1 MRNRIIEDD
10 LSYIVNADLPW
21 QELTGKTVLISGA
34 AGFLISYV
42 VHLLLFL
49 NEKNDANIKIIG
61 LVRDA
66 ERARE
71 KYASVPQTENLLFI
85 SQDVCD
91 EISIDEKI
99 DYIIHAASYA
109 TPKVFRDNPVGTIL
123 PNVIGTKNLLELAVK
138 NDVDGFLFFST
149 SGVYGHVADEDYPVP
164 ETCFGGLDPMELS
177 SCYLESKR
185 MGENMCVAWMH
196 QYGVPIKIVR
206 PAITYGPGLDLD
218 GGRSFEDFIAC
229 IVRKQ
234 DITLYS
240 DGRAI
245 RNFCY
250 IADATLGFF
259 TVLLKGENGQAYN
272 VATDHEI
279 SIKDLAQYL
288 VDDVFPERNLKVI
301 SKFDT
306 SKDYLR
312 TQFSRTTV
320 DISKIRALG
329 WTLSFPIAPGFK
341 KVVQSFEDH

>member
-10 LSYIVNADLPW
+10 LKFISNADLPW
-21 QELTGKTVLISGA
+21 DELMGKTVLISGA

-49 NEKNDANIKIIG
+49 NENRNANIKIIG
-61 LVRDA
+61 LVRNA
-66 ERARE
+66 ERAYE
-71 KYASVPQTENLLFI
+71 KYNAVSSENLTFVA
-85 SQDVCD
+85 QDVCD
-91 EISIDEKI
+91 EISVSEKI

-138 NDVDGFLFFST
+138 NNVDGFLFFST
-149 SGVYGHVADEDYPVP
+149 SGVYGHVADEDYPVQ
-164 ETCFGGLDPMELS
+164 ETCFGALDSMELS

-218 GGRSFEDFIAC
+218 GGRSFEDFISC

-234 DITLYS
+234 DIKLFS

-288 VDDVFPERNLKVI
+288 VDDVFPDLGLKVI
-301 SKFDT
+301 HEYDASR
-306 SKDYLR
+306 DYLR
-312 TQFSRTTV
+312 TQYSRTTV
-320 DISKIRALG
+320 DINKAKALG
-329 WTLSFPIAPGFK
+329 WTLSFPITEGFK
-341 KVVQSFEDH
+341 RVVQSFEED

>member
-10 LSYIVNADLPW
+10 LTFITNADLPW
-21 QELTGKTVLISGA
+21 EDLTGKTILISGA

-42 VHLLLFL
+42 VHLLLYL
-49 NEKNDANIKIIG
+49 NEKNNANIKIIG
-61 LVRDA
+61 LVRNA
-66 ERARE
+66 ELAYQ
-71 KYASVPQTENLLFI
+71 KYDCASASQHLKFI

-91 EISIDEKI
+91 QISIDEKI

-149 SGVYGHVADEDYPVP
+149 SGVYGHVRDEDYPIQ
-164 ETCFGGLDPMELS
+164 ETCFGALDCMDLS

-206 PAITYGPGLDLD
+206 PAITYGPGLNLD
-218 GGRSFEDFIAC
+218 GGRSFEDFVSC
-229 IVRKQ
+229 IVHKQ
-234 DITLYS
+234 DIQLYS
-240 DGRAI
+240 DGSAI

-279 SIKDLAQYL
+279 SIKDLAQHL
-288 VDDVFPERNLKVI
+288 VDDVFPELGLKVI
-301 SKFDT
+301 HEYDT
-306 SKDYLR
+306 SRDYLR
-312 TQFSRTTV
+312 TQYSRTTV
-320 DISKIRALG
+320 DINKAKALG
-329 WTLSFPIAPGFK
+329 WTLSFPIAEGFK
-341 KVVQSFEDH
+341 RVVQSCEVD

>member
-10 LSYIVNADLPW
+10 LTFITNADLPW
-21 QELTGKTVLISGA
+21 EDLTGKTILISGA

-42 VHLLLFL
+42 VHLLLYL
-49 NEKNDANIKIIG
+49 NEKNNSNIKVIG
-61 LVRDA
+61 LVRNA
-66 ERARE
+66 ELAYE
-71 KYASVPQTENLLFI
+71 KYGYVSSSEHLKFI

-149 SGVYGHVADEDYPVP
+149 SGVYGHVADEDYPVQ
-164 ETCFGGLDPMELS
+164 ETCFGGLDCMALS

-206 PAITYGPGLDLD
+206 PAITYGPGLNLD
-218 GGRSFEDFIAC
+218 GGRSFEDFVSC
-229 IVRKQ
+229 IVHKR
-234 DITLYS
+234 DIQLYS
-240 DGRAI
+240 DGCAI

-259 TVLLKGENGQAYN
+259 TVLLTGENGQAYN

-279 SIKDLAQYL
+279 SIKDLALHL

-301 SKFDT
+301 MKYDS

-312 TQFSRTTV
+312 TEFSRTTV
-320 DISKIRALG
+320 DISKMRDLG
-329 WTLSFPIAPGFK
+329 WTLSFPIDEGFK
-341 KVVQSFEDH
+341 RVVHSFDND